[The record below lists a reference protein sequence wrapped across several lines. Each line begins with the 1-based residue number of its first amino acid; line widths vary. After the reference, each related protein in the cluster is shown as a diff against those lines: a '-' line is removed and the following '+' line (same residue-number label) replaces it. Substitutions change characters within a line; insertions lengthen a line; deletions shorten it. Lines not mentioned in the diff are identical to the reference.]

1 MRAPNDGRSDSLH
14 PLTSQPHA
22 RAVQGVA
29 GSCDRSGISGAR
41 RLDSVTDAGWFVPL
55 ADDTTG
61 EAQVIAIP
69 QAGGGCATFAPMAD
83 RLAPHV
89 TVWGANFPGRQARFL
104 EPPCTDL
111 EVVLDRLAADY
122 PTRGR
127 TVLFGYCSGALL
139 AFLLARRLRARGGP
153 LPVALVVASYQAP
166 DVARPPR
173 TLHKADPDQFWSEV
187 LALGG
192 VPAPVAEQPDF
203 REIFEV
209 GLRAD
214 YALLADYV
222 FAEEPALPIPIIAV
236 HGTDDPMLRGDRV
249 DRWSRH
255 TAETFHSVRTP
266 GDHWILDNALDGLVD
281 VLRRAAIGP
290 PAPVKAR

>member
-1 MRAPNDGRSDSLH
+1 M
-14 PLTSQPHA
+14 
-22 RAVQGVA
+22 
-29 GSCDRSGISGAR
+29 
-41 RLDSVTDAGWFVPL
+41 TDAGWFVPL

-61 EAQVIAIP
+61 DVHVAAIP
-69 QAGGGCATFAPMAD
+69 QAGGGCATFAPIAD
-83 RLAPHV
+83 RLAPQV

-104 EPPCTDL
+104 EAPCTNL
-111 EVVLDRLAADY
+111 EEVLDRLAGDY
-122 PTRGR
+122 PTQGR

-173 TLHKADPDQFWSEV
+173 TLHKAEPDRFWSEV

-192 VPAPVAEQPDF
+192 VPAPVLEQPDF

-214 YALLADYV
+214 YALLSDYV
-222 FAEEPALPIPIIAV
+222 FDEEPALPIPVIAV
-236 HGTDDPMLRGDRV
+236 HGTADPMLRGDWV
-249 DRWSRH
+249 DGWSRH
-255 TAETFHSVRTP
+255 TAGSFHSVRTP
-266 GDHWILDNALDGLVD
+266 GDHWILDNALDGVVD
-281 VLRRAAIGP
+281 VLRQTALGP
-290 PAPVKAR
+290 QVPVKTR